1 MKKIKICLIPYL
13 NASIL
18 QYDFLYGKLK
28 DKFETIVDFPCNCAE
43 KMERGEID
51 LALIPSIEF
60 QNLSSVKFIKKYG
73 IISQKNVESVIL
85 ISKSKKLSEIKKIGL
100 TNQSRTSVALLKILC
115 FEKYGINPHFEVFD
129 NLKNALK
136 TFDSILIIGDDALT
150 QDFNGYKIYDLGR
163 EWYNW
168 QNLPFVFAFWGVRN
182 NISKEEDNF
191 KEIEEILSESYKNGM
206 ENMEKIVEIY
216 SEKLNLKRKRIKR
229 YLTDSLTFELG
240 KMELEGLK
248 LFYQL
253 CYKNKIIG
261 EIKSIT

>member
-1 MKKIKICLIPYL
+1 MKKIKICLSPYL

-43 KMERGEID
+43 KMERGKID

-129 NLKNALK
+129 NLKKALK

-168 QNLPFVFAFWGVRN
+168 QNLPFVFAFWSIKDE
-182 NISKEEDNF
+182 ISQKNGDLR
-191 KEIEEILSESYKNGM
+191 EIEEILNESYANGVK
-206 ENMEKIVEIY
+206 NMEEIVEIY
-216 SEKLNLKRKRIKR
+216 SKKLNLKRERVRR
-229 YLTDSLTFELG
+229 YLTTSLSFKIGRKEL
-240 KMELEGLK
+240 KSLK
-248 LFYQL
+248 VFYKL
-253 CYKNKIIG
+253 CYKNNLIG